1 MEQRNE
7 GLVLSVVDNLMGNGC
22 PSRPL
27 VLENPSSQWSVSH
40 LWEGEPHGEVDL
52 SCVMEAGSV
61 PGLV

>member
-27 VLENPSSQWSVSH
+27 VLGNPLLPMECH
-40 LWEGEPHGEVDL
+40 LWEGEPHGEVYL